1 MKVVANSTPLIE
13 LSKIRQLELLRDV
26 YGSII
31 IPEEVYTEVVIDG
44 ADESG
49 AKEVAAAQWIS
60 RQAVTDKNQVR
71 YFTTARHSV

>member
-1 MKVVANSTPLIE
+1 MTVVANSTPLIG

-44 ADESG
+44 ADEPG
-49 AKEVAAAQWIS
+49 AAEVAAAQWI
-60 RQAVTDKNQVR
+60 RAKR
-71 YFTTARHSV
+71 